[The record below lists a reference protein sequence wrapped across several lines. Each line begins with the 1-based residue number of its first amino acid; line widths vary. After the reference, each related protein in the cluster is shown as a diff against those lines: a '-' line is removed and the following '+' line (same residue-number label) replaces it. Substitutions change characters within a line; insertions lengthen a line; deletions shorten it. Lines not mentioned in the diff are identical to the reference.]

1 MEIRKA
7 TRQQA
12 KLRLAIG
19 ALGGGGKTYTTLIVA
34 TILSLLMR
42 PRLGRRGRICG
53 IDTEHE
59 SMELYSMTERE
70 RDAYAAMSDK
80 EALRYITRK
89 DANAF
94 DFDVLQLS
102 DHSPRKYVDAIN
114 LVASKGYDIC
124 IVDSL
129 SHAWA
134 GKNGALE
141 QKDNIAARGGNSYTA
156 WRDVTPM
163 HNLLVDTMLACPMHL
178 FATLRKKMEYVQE
191 KDASGKTV
199 IRQVGLAD
207 IQREGMEYEFTIF
220 ADMEKDTN
228 SMRISKH
235 RLPGVLNIGDVFEKP
250 GEVFTLKIWDWLMSG
265 AEPTA
270 RPVEQPAVL
279 VPAAPSD
286 ISISDAMAGIDTA
299 PTLEALEALVPQ
311 LKSLTGEAAK
321 ERNRRYRAR
330 KEWLQTQ
337 AVAAPPRATDA
348 MIAAAGLVRNQET
361 GTLCSVCDSSQVES
375 PSGVTCKF
383 GHGGAPAKTAPTQ
396 AANESTRSPQPSVST
411 SPRVDGSISVEA
423 REASSRTDNADSLGR
438 TAYGNDTA
446 PEAA

>member
-19 ALGGGGKTYTTLIVA
+19 ALGGGGKTYTTHMIA
-34 TILSLLMR
+34 AILSILMR

-59 SMELYSMTERE
+59 SMELYSMTDRERE
-70 RDAYAAMSDK
+70 EYAAMPDQ

-89 DANAF
+89 DANGF
-94 DFDVLQLS
+94 DFDVIQLA

-114 LVASKGYDIC
+114 LVAKSGYDIC

-220 ADMEKDTN
+220 ADMEKETN

-250 GEVFTLKIWDWLMSG
+250 GEVFTRKIWDWLMSG
-265 AEPTA
+265 AEMSP
-270 RPVEQPAVL
+270 RPAPVV
-279 VPAAPSD
+279 VSPSD
-286 ISISDAMAGIDTA
+286 AATATIVDSLQAIGVAGS
-299 PTLEALEALVPQ
+299 LEALDALIPT
-311 LKSLTGEAAK
+311 LRTLTGEALV
-321 ERNRRYRAR
+321 EGRRRYNERKAWLMAQAARAANEQR
-330 KEWLQTQ
+330 E
-337 AVAAPPRATDA
+337 AAP
-348 MIAAAGLVRNQET
+348 V
-361 GTLCSVCDSSQVES
+361 
-375 PSGVTCKF
+375 
-383 GHGGAPAKTAPTQ
+383 APAKLSDEEQREENEYIVRDASAP
-396 AANESTRSPQPSVST
+396 
-411 SPRVDGSISVEA
+411 
-423 REASSRTDNADSLGR
+423 
-438 TAYGNDTA
+438 
-446 PEAA
+446 

>member
-12 KLRLAIG
+12 KLRLALA
-19 ALGGGGKTYTTLIVA
+19 ALGGGGKTYTSLLIA
-34 TILSLLMR
+34 TILSILLR
-42 PRLGRRGRICG
+42 PKLGRRGRICG

-59 SMELYSMTERE
+59 SMELYSMTDRERE
-70 RDAYAAMSDK
+70 EFTAMSDQD
-80 EALRYITRK
+80 ALKYITRK

-94 DFDVLQLS
+94 DFDVIQLA

-114 LVASKGYDIC
+114 LVAKSGYDIC

-129 SHAWA
+129 SHAWT

-220 ADMEKDTN
+220 ADMEKETN

-250 GEVFTLKIWDWLMSG
+250 GEIFTRKIWDWLMSG
-265 AEPTA
+265 AEVAP
-270 RPVEQPAVL
+270 RPAPVVT
-279 VPAAPSD
+279 AAPVAVV
-286 ISISDAMAGIDTA
+286 SDAQKAVDAISKIGTA
-299 PTLEALEALVPQ
+299 PSIAELEALIPDLKHLVGEAKKDATRRYNERKAWLMAQAVRAAQRPIESASTPHDSYGDTS
-311 LKSLTGEAAK
+311 SLTD
-321 ERNRRYRAR
+321 
-330 KEWLQTQ
+330 T
-337 AVAAPPRATDA
+337 P
-348 MIAAAGLVRNQET
+348 
-361 GTLCSVCDSSQVES
+361 
-375 PSGVTCKF
+375 
-383 GHGGAPAKTAPTQ
+383 
-396 AANESTRSPQPSVST
+396 
-411 SPRVDGSISVEA
+411 
-423 REASSRTDNADSLGR
+423 
-438 TAYGNDTA
+438 TA

>member
-7 TRQQA
+7 TRQKA
-12 KLRLAIG
+12 KLRLAL
-19 ALGGGGKTYTTLIVA
+19 ASLGGGGKTYTGLLVA
-34 TILSLLMR
+34 TILSLLLR

-59 SMELYSMTERE
+59 SMELYSMTDRERE
-70 RDAYAAMSDK
+70 EFAAMSDQD
-80 EALRYITRK
+80 ALRFITRK

-94 DFDVLQLS
+94 DFDVIQLS

-114 LVASKGYDIC
+114 LVAKSGYDIC

-163 HNLLVDTMLACPMHL
+163 HNLLVDTMLSCPMH
-178 FATLRKKMEYVQE
+178 FIGTLRKKMEYVQE
-191 KDASGKTV
+191 KDPNTGKTV

-220 ADMEKDTN
+220 ADMEKETN

-250 GEVFTLKIWDWLMSG
+250 GEMFTRKIWDWLQSG
-265 AEPTA
+265 ADPAPIQRPAPQPEPTTDTIDQSA
-270 RPVEQPAVL
+270 TNALTSLGKAETLAELDALIPALKMLSGDALATGRRIYGERKAHIMKKIAEAATAPDPTSGASSQDTTMPPASSETSSDASIMHGPAVEQ
-279 VPAAPSD
+279 
-286 ISISDAMAGIDTA
+286 IDAI
-299 PTLEALEALVPQ
+299 
-311 LKSLTGEAAK
+311 
-321 ERNRRYRAR
+321 
-330 KEWLQTQ
+330 
-337 AVAAPPRATDA
+337 VAQHEP
-348 MIAAAGLVRNQET
+348 
-361 GTLCSVCDSSQVES
+361 
-375 PSGVTCKF
+375 
-383 GHGGAPAKTAPTQ
+383 
-396 AANESTRSPQPSVST
+396 
-411 SPRVDGSISVEA
+411 
-423 REASSRTDNADSLGR
+423 
-438 TAYGNDTA
+438 TA